1 MKRTKIII
9 ATIAAETI
17 LLYLISL
24 IFGWSFLEIIFLGG
38 LAMFGFIWLYE
49 LNINQSNNQ
58 YNAHI
63 KGWTGQN
70 SGVIK
75 PFHYKISPVSL
86 GLIIFLV
93 GSFLITL
100 IKYYPYFIN

>member
-9 ATIAAETI
+9 ATIAAETV

-24 IFGWSFLEIIFLGG
+24 LFGWSFLEIIFLGG
-38 LAMFGFIWLYE
+38 LAIFGCIWLFQ

-63 KGWTGQN
+63 KGWTGQT
-70 SGVIK
+70 SGEIK
-75 PFHYKISPVSL
+75 PFQYKLSPVFL
-86 GLIIFLV
+86 GLLIFLV

>member
-1 MKRTKIII
+1 MKRTKIIF
-9 ATIAAETI
+9 ATIAGETI

-24 IFGWSFLEIIFLGG
+24 LFGWSFLEIIFLGG
-38 LAMFGFIWLYE
+38 LAIFGCIWLFK

-75 PFHYKISPVSL
+75 PFQYKISPVSQ
-86 GLIIFLV
+86 GLLIFLV